1 MTDIPKIVSARLQAA
16 ASIDAPLSAVHPDTE
31 MLGAFAEQALS
42 VSEREHILGHLA
54 LCADCRE
61 VLALAM
67 PPDPVATSASVPLQP
82 ELRFQPELR
91 EEGRSKYGRG
101 ILAPTAAG
109 KNWWFGFARP
119 NLGWAALAAGVA
131 VAASMLVLHPL
142 QQKQAVA
149 PAAHQVAAAAP
160 TPSADGSRVDSAS
173 AESSAES
180 NTTASLKSKPG
191 LASKENKKL
200 PDPVLTARNVA
211 PIEKAKPVLQS
222 EEKLEAGNQPSS
234 EQRDAL
240 RQAPVRWQ
248 IADGILRRSSNAG
261 ENWENVLHA
270 DHPLRCYASHDRDI
284 WAGGQKNSLFHS
296 ADSGQTWT
304 KIQISTSTEAPESEI
319 ARIDL
324 RWNGAAAANEIVVS
338 NKAMETW
345 SSVDGGA
352 TWHKQ

>member
-1 MTDIPKIVSARLQAA
+1 
-16 ASIDAPLSAVHPDTE
+16 
-31 MLGAFAEQALS
+31 
-42 VSEREHILGHLA
+42 
-54 LCADCRE
+54 
-61 VLALAM
+61 
-67 PPDPVATSASVPLQP
+67 
-82 ELRFQPELR
+82 
-91 EEGRSKYGRG
+91 
-101 ILAPTAAG
+101 
-109 KNWWFGFARP
+109 
-119 NLGWAALAAGVA
+119 
-131 VAASMLVLHPL
+131 MLVLHPL
-142 QQKQAVA
+142 QQKQVA
-149 PAAHQVAAAAP
+149 PAANQVAVAAP
-160 TPSADGSRVDSAS
+160 PPSAADSRVDSAL

-180 NTTASLKSKPG
+180 NTTASLKSKPALPG
-191 LASKENKKL
+191 KENTKL
-200 PDPVLTARNVA
+200 PDPMLTARNVA
-211 PIEKAKPVLQS
+211 PIEKAKPVVQS

-234 EQRDAL
+234 EKRDAL

-248 IADGILRRSSNAG
+248 IADGILRRSSDAG

-304 KIQISTSTEAPESEI
+304 RVQISTPDEAPESEI

-345 SSVDGGA
+345 SSADGGT